1 MPETDHAPTATAYE
15 KRIATFATE
24 QHIDLSRSK
33 TQRLAGRILKRITAG
48 FDVDVEQYLLD
59 YWDET
64 GELAVKNV
72 MAAA

>member
-1 MPETDHAPTATAYE
+1 MPENTPTATAYE
-15 KRIATFATE
+15 KRIGTFAAE
-24 QHIDLSRSK
+24 QGIELSRSK
-33 TQRLAGRILKRITAG
+33 TQRLAGRLLKRVTAG

-72 MAAA
+72 MAAAA